1 MYNTVVDPGLQ
12 MGGGGGWGWGSGH
25 PDPGIRRG
33 PDPPKNYFGPSGLIL
48 V

>member
-1 MYNTVVDPGLQ
+1 MYNTVADPDLQ
-12 MGGGGGWGWGSGH
+12 IGWGSGH

-33 PDPPKNYFGPSGLIL
+33 PIPKKIIFGPSGLIL